1 MTKILVSNNL
11 LEFCQVSPVRWKQLK
26 DFEFQDEDVIIVQYQ
41 EGDDE
46 YYVCVSRMME
56 ETDEQYEERME
67 GARNL
72 AYDLKQRRYQ
82 QYLKLKKEFEDFENI

>member
-11 LEFCQVSPVRWKQLK
+11 LEFGQESPVKWKHLK
-26 DFEFQDEDVIIVQYQ
+26 DFEFQDEDTIIVQYQ
-41 EGDDE
+41 ERDDE

-67 GARNL
+67 AAL
-72 AYDLKQRRYQ
+72 TLSAQLQARRYQ